1 MKEQEGYKGLDRQ
14 VGHGSPTPCDA
25 EPPCAC
31 AGSTY
36 SAAAAGL
43 LCGGVWPAPID
54 KHKPWLEPTYH
65 RIVTEN
71 NNTVL
76 LNLSPIALDK
86 DSPLRFAVQALDS
99 GYYNYTATNNVDN
112 LAKKTVNLLVQSL
125 KNATFQITPKVIKE
139 NRNIQLCQD
148 LKLLCHLDAVT
159 RRSYEIHLIP
169 YTTFGAN
176 FFGAN
181 FGMTSQV
188 IHYTEAFNSPN
199 LSDSTCH
206 FEDEKICDYTQG
218 LTDNFDWTQQNA
230 LTQNPKCSPNTGPP
244 TDINGTP
251 EGYYMFIETSKPQEL
266 GNHARLDQGD
276 TIDQEWPH
284 TRTQQHPDT
293 FGGRGPR
300 STQTLLE
307 EEDQGTPRHH
317 WTKRTQEHPDTF
329 GGRGPR
335 STQTPLDQ
343 ETPLPPI
350 QGRNGP
356 TSMQKYIQQHKEQD
370 ITRI

>member
-1 MKEQEGYKGLDRQ
+1 CSGWLFQLSLEVLPPLMFPMTVTPLGWDQDCSLKIREPEVPAPWFLDPGGWSKTAAVSLYFIFPGICTLSL

-266 GNHARLDQGD
+266 GNHARLVS
-276 TIDQEWPH
+276 PLYNA
-284 TRTQQHPDT
+284 
-293 FGGRGPR
+293 
-300 STQTLLE
+300 STKFYCVSFFYHVYGKHISSFNLLV
-307 EEDQGTPRHH
+307 
-317 WTKRTQEHPDTF
+317 K
-329 GGRGPR
+329 
-335 STQTPLDQ
+335 S
-343 ETPLPPI
+343 
-350 QGRNGP
+350 RN
-356 TSMQKYIQQHKEQD
+356 KV
-370 ITRI
+370 